1 MSKEDVLLIV
11 VLSLFIFSI
20 GLIGGKI
27 AQRDIMLDAYCQ
39 SIEYDGFTF
48 IDNKVYCYR
57 SDELL
62 LVDWME

>member
-11 VLSLFIFSI
+11 VLGLFIF
-20 GLIGGKI
+20 LIGMIAGKF

-39 SIEYDGFTF
+39 SIEYDGFTS

-62 LVDWME
+62 LVNWME